1 MMFLFSKK
9 AMACTMVL
17 MTVILI
23 TTSVTNPVAGSS
35 ENEESLALT
44 VLENVVGID
53 IEAYGISS
61 FKASRGSLTQCCLTF
76 ASNKVEVLVQFIGG
90 ALAWCDIRALNG
102 ALMLKVRNHYVNELD
117 AAKGLLERYQMHF
130 NVPHCSKLMPLLD
143 KIVALDENAT
153 VVTEGDVVLRVER
166 KEEGVS
172 FTWTPALNGT
182 EVSRKRF
189 SFFLGKN
196 HIGFVDA
203 WGITRIG
210 STEVNFSEKEAK
222 NIALDLA
229 EKWITKEGAD
239 LKIVRI
245 ETKFYFYND
254 VLTPRGGDPFTLYPS
269 WRVTLY
275 FDKTWKS
282 CFAYGVA
289 IWADTGE
296 VRDADPQGFLGLSE
310 SQGPLLDAQTWI
322 AVTMIPATLA
332 IATIIYR
339 KRSPRYMKTK
349 RSSIHSP

>member
-9 AMACTMVL
+9 AMACTLVL
-17 MTVILI
+17 MTVILM
-23 TTSVTNPVAGSS
+23 TTSITNPVAGSS
-35 ENEESLALT
+35 ETEESLALT
-44 VLENVVGID
+44 FLENVVGID
-53 IEAYGISS
+53 VKAYGISS
-61 FKASRGSLTQCCLTF
+61 FKVSRSSSTQCCLTF
-76 ASNKVEVLVQFIGG
+76 ASNKIEVLVQFIGG
-90 ALAWCDIRALNG
+90 ALAWCDIRALDG
-102 ALMLKVRNHYVNELD
+102 ALTLKAQDQYVNELN
-117 AAKGLLERYQMHF
+117 AAKGLLERYQTHF
-130 NVPHCSKLMPLLD
+130 SVFHCGKLKSLLD
-143 KIVALDENAT
+143 KIVALDENEL

-166 KEEGVS
+166 EEDGVS
-172 FTWTPALNGT
+172 FVWTPELDGT

-203 WGITRIG
+203 WGVTRIG
-210 STEVNFSEKEAK
+210 STEVKVSEKEAK

-229 EKWITKEGAD
+229 EKWIKKEGAD

-275 FDKTWKS
+275 FDKIWKS

-296 VRDADPQGFLGLSE
+296 VRDADPQGFLGVSE

-322 AVTMIPATLA
+322 AVMMIPATLA
-332 IATIIYR
+332 VATIIYR
-339 KRSPRYMKTK
+339 QRFPRYRKTK
-349 RSSIHSP
+349 RVSNHSP